1 MTNKERFKE
10 IFISQVTRPGAADLL
25 AWLGTT
31 DFFEAPAST
40 RFHGAYPGGLVE
52 HSLNVYYAL
61 LGQSTIR
68 EYGGESVAVV
78 ALLHDVCK
86 TGYYRRERDGKYS
99 VKDQLPMGHGE
110 KSVYLVMKFMDLT
123 DEEALAI
130 RWHMGAYDDAFRG
143 REPGAER
150 STGQM
155 RPCAGHAPRRY
166 AGGTGR
172 KTAGG
177 HFVMAFRLE
186 LSDLP
191 PRYRAQA
198 EAQLAKGRKKRSDPL
213 AEAARAA
220 KITGKEFDSLGEYE
234 YYIGTVAPKVARGE
248 IVEWEAHPCFPLF
261 PAGQYGALKL
271 RPVRYTADFR
281 LVYADGTV
289 EIVEIKSKFVRRM
302 QRDYA
307 LRRRVFLEQV
317 ARPAGWKFT
326 EIITADSKEEID
338 RWTELTKGAK

>member
-1 MTNKERFKE
+1 
-10 IFISQVTRPGAADLL
+10 
-25 AWLGTT
+25 
-31 DFFEAPAST
+31 
-40 RFHGAYPGGLVE
+40 
-52 HSLNVYYAL
+52 
-61 LGQSTIR
+61 
-68 EYGGESVAVV
+68 
-78 ALLHDVCK
+78 
-86 TGYYRRERDGKYS
+86 
-99 VKDQLPMGHGE
+99 
-110 KSVYLVMKFMDLT
+110 
-123 DEEALAI
+123 
-130 RWHMGAYDDAFRG
+130 
-143 REPGAER
+143 
-150 STGQM
+150 
-155 RPCAGHAPRRY
+155 
-166 AGGTGR
+166 
-172 KTAGG
+172 
-177 HFVMAFRLE
+177 MAFRLE

-198 EAQLAKGRKKRSDPL
+198 ETQLAKGRKKRSDPL

-220 KITGKEFDSLGEYE
+220 KITDKEFDSLGEYE

-261 PAGQYGALKL
+261 PAGQYGALEL